1 MAGSFREAIGSGEVG
16 PTSRGASAS
25 AGWVMGYFT
34 STSDTSGIC
43 GFHILL
49 GQGRR
54 DTAASHRKQR
64 RVKFVGYIP
73 ASIWYNIYTRTSATL
88 CARPITAMAKGGRG
102 MLPCI
107 YVHRVPNAQ
116 CGRVSTPLAVP
127 GSRKIPLY
135 HIPPSKWG
143 PLWRGNEQRAQLC
156 GGARLSISPHV
167 LSASLVRSPEGWER

>member
-1 MAGSFREAIGSGEVG
+1 VAGSFREAIGSGEVG
-16 PTSRGASAS
+16 PTSRGTSAG
-25 AGWVMGYFT
+25 AGWVMGYFA

-49 GQGRR
+49 GARRR

-73 ASIWYNIYTRTSATL
+73 ASIRYYIYTRTSATL
-88 CARPITAMAKGGRG
+88 CARPITAMAKGDRG

-116 CGRVSTPLAVP
+116 CGRVGTPLAVP

-135 HIPPSKWG
+135 HIPPLNG
-143 PLWRGNEQRAQLC
+143 APLWRGD
-156 GGARLSISPHV
+156 
-167 LSASLVRSPEGWER
+167 